1 MKVMK
6 ENRSQCKIFHPDVR
20 FFTIRRGILTSA
32 IHLFSI
38 VIHPFRCF
46 STFPGSN
53 LASIGCVN
61 GPIRGLNHQQRRDR
75 PSKRPKKGPK
85 EPKLPRK
92 RQNFKSIKISMS
104 SGQDKLR
111 WLIIH
116 DAFWYDSIWHLETT
130 KSSCRIKKVAFDIFF
145 LDFEKQVSE
154 FFPDKKVVVFRK

>member
-1 MKVMK
+1 MQNILPRR
-6 ENRSQCKIFHPDVR
+6 EIFYNSPRDIN
-20 FFTIRRGILTSA
+20 FCNSSL
-32 IHLFSI
+32 

-104 SGQDKLR
+104 SAQDKLR

-130 KSSCRIKKVAFDIFF
+130 KSSWTIKKLPLMIFF
-145 LDFEKQVSE
+145 DFEKQLSE
-154 FFPDKKVVVFRK
+154 FFHDKKVVMFRV